1 MRFDALTL
9 FGLVSVSVMLLCY
22 ALERRSPW
30 FTFGMASACVAAA
43 IYGFLQGAWPFG
55 VLEGLWAL
63 IAFSRWWQDRER
75 LSAAQRSATN
85 L

>member
-30 FTFGMASACVAAA
+30 YTFGMASACVAAA
-43 IYGFLQGAWPFG
+43 VYGFLQGAWPFG
-55 VLEGLWAL
+55 VLEALWAL
-63 IAFSRWWQDRER
+63 IAFSRWWQDRT
-75 LSAAQRSATN
+75 A
-85 L
+85 